1 MRYIDLNGLECRLS
15 FEPGTFG
22 IPSKHVLVI
31 AKYNGQ
37 WVLTEHKERGLEFP
51 GGKQEPGES
60 LAQAAAREVYE
71 ETGAVVSG
79 LQWFAEYQ
87 VNAEKPFC
95 KTVFTCKIERLD
107 EIEKMETAGL
117 VLADRLDLDD
127 EFSFLM
133 RDEGMKEII
142 KKVEQLGKW
151 NH

>member
-1 MRYIDLNGLECRLS
+1 MS
-15 FEPGTFG
+15 FKHGAFSL
-22 IPSKHVLVI
+22 PSKHVLVI
-31 AKYNGQ
+31 AKYQGR
-37 WVLTEHKERGLEFP
+37 WVLTKHTERGLEFP

-79 LQWFAEYQ
+79 LYWFAEYQ

-95 KTVFTCKIERLD
+95 KTVFIGEIERF
-107 EIEKMETAGL
+107 EAIEKMETEGL
-117 VLADRLDLDD
+117 VLLKHLDLRE

-133 RDEGMKEII
+133 KDDGMKEII

-151 NH
+151 ND